1 MKFLKRLK
9 NLWKLSA
16 YRVENSDNEVV
27 IKKDIPTIK
36 SKMAQIIIEK
46 KVDVLEEN
54 IETNGNSNK

>member
-46 KVDVLEEN
+46 RVDVLEEN
-54 IETNGNSNK
+54 IETNDNSNK